1 VQDGTISQTQTQMPA
16 ALSGAGQNKIR
27 FVTATSLFDGH
38 DAAINVMRRI
48 LQSSGAE
55 IIHLGH
61 NRSVDEVVTAAI
73 QEDVQ
78 GVAVSSYQGGHVE
91 YFKYMVDLLHE
102 RGANRIKVFGGG
114 GGVITRDEMA
124 ELHSYGVERIYSPE
138 DGQRMGLQGMI
149 ADMIARADFDPADD
163 GAVDIKTLN
172 NPGWRAL
179 ARFITRLER
188 GLIKPAAMASLCGNP
203 GKRRAMPVLGVT
215 GTGGSGKS
223 SLCDELIRRFR
234 LDSDTFKIAVL
245 AIDPSKRKSGGALL
259 GDRIRMNA
267 INAPNIYMRSIATR
281 HSDNEVPNFIPD
293 AVEAC
298 RAAGFDLVI
307 VETPGI
313 GQGNAAIAALADISS
328 YVMTPEFGAASQLE
342 KIDMLDFADLV
353 VINKFDRRGAED
365 ALRDV
370 RKQVQ
375 RNRNAFGRSPETMPV
390 YGAIAARFQD
400 DGVTGVYLGLRDLL
414 IEKGFDVPPS
424 RFEPCM
430 PPDTSPTA
438 NRPGTRAA
446 SVSGSTSTPPIT

>member
-188 GLIKPAAMASLCGNP
+188 GLMGDVEPVGAGVSELRIHLGAGWRVYFT
-203 GKRRAMPVLGVT
+203 KRGAQLIVLLA
-215 GTGGSGKS
+215 GGSK
-223 SLCDELIRRFR
+223 RTQR
-234 LDSDTFKIAVL
+234 SDIKRAKAL
-245 AIDPSKRKSGGALL
+245 AALL
-259 GDRIRMNA
+259 D
-267 INAPNIYMRSIATR
+267 
-281 HSDNEVPNFIPD
+281 
-293 AVEAC
+293 
-298 RAAGFDLVI
+298 
-307 VETPGI
+307 
-313 GQGNAAIAALADISS
+313 
-328 YVMTPEFGAASQLE
+328 
-342 KIDMLDFADLV
+342 
-353 VINKFDRRGAED
+353 
-365 ALRDV
+365 
-370 RKQVQ
+370 
-375 RNRNAFGRSPETMPV
+375 
-390 YGAIAARFQD
+390 
-400 DGVTGVYLGLRDLL
+400 
-414 IEKGFDVPPS
+414 
-424 RFEPCM
+424 
-430 PPDTSPTA
+430 
-438 NRPGTRAA
+438 
-446 SVSGSTSTPPIT
+446 